1 MIVAIHAA
9 VGGGTGLDLFQKGF
23 PDRCFDVGIAG
34 QHTVTFAAGLAA
46 EGVKPFCA
54 TCSSFL
60 QRGFDQVRFAMVV
73 MAPSCKAELMHTVA
87 TAAAIDDQ
95 PSCFMYLRGNGI
107 GAVLPPNNKG
117 TPLERCVAASE
128 LLEVLGIPRFCE
140 QLFGNLIHDQE
151 RTGKWRAV
159 MLPDRYIGHG
169 SQTGQVIEAGLG
181 SHHIA
186 ATVLSFYRQIRGAPL
201 PVHRII

>member
-23 PDRCFDVGIAG
+23 PDRCFDVGNAG

-140 QLFGNLIHDQE
+140 QLDGNLIHE
-151 RTGKWRAV
+151 LAKEHKVLITV
-159 MLPDRYIGHG
+159 EEG
-169 SQTGQVIEAGLG
+169 SIQFPC
-181 SHHIA
+181 
-186 ATVLSFYRQIRGAPL
+186 LSFLGTLNGLLDGHLNVINEASL
-201 PVHRII
+201 KAT